1 MRGGAGLR
9 VSRGVW
15 TLVSGV
21 GRAGT
26 DRGPCTIGWAGR
38 PWVGPDI
45 RVRSGGPR
53 RNLRSG
59 AGLQDVLVASELR
72 SRRSSNEC
80 RVGWALLLGKRAKH
94 PEEETAEQGILYA
107 RARS

>member
-15 TLVSGV
+15 TRVSGV

-26 DRGPCTIGWAGR
+26 DRGPCTVGWAGR

-45 RVRSGGPR
+45 KVRSGAPR
-53 RNLRSG
+53 CNLRSG
-59 AGLQDVLVASELR
+59 AGLQDVLVEGEPR
-72 SRRSSNEC
+72 SRRSFNEC
-80 RVGWALLLGKRAKH
+80 RVSWALLLEKRAKH

>member
-1 MRGGAGLR
+1 MSG
-9 VSRGVW
+9 GVW